1 MFGISPCTLKME
13 KQLSTSLDET
23 DRTAFDAS
31 MDTSLVEHTST
42 GTEHTDVESDIVECA
57 WGFAGVAFA
66 ELEGVVVV
74 VAYSVESA

>member
-1 MFGISPCTLKME
+1 ME

-31 MDTSLVEHTST
+31 MDTSLVEHTLT
-42 GTEHTDVESDIVECA
+42 GTEHTDVVSDIVGSA
-57 WGFAGVAFA
+57 WGFAGVAFAEMAFA

-74 VAYSVESA
+74 VVVADFVEST